1 MGDKERPRTQS
12 GIFRSRALDSYIQLT
27 PKESLVLK
35 VLVKVMSWRAD
46 AENKLGLVPES
57 TVEGSDVEKRGV
69 DGSTLGDVWSSVDMK
84 RLCDKG

>member
-12 GIFRSRALDSYIQLT
+12 GICRSRALDSYVPLT

-57 TVEGSDVEKRGV
+57 TVEGSDVKKQRV
-69 DGSTLGDVWSSVDMK
+69 DGSTLGVVWSSME
-84 RLCDKG
+84 